1 MKGFIC
7 STFILMLAVLL
18 AIAIP
23 TDAEAGIYED
33 TLRLH
38 ILANSDS
45 DEDQALKLEIRDRLL
60 RKYSEELSIATDT
73 EEAILSANMLV
84 RDIENDAQK
93 WIRELGYDY
102 SVKAA
107 VVKEWYDTRIYDGF
121 TLPQGTYSS
130 LQITIG
136 NGNGKNWWCVM
147 YPPLCMDIATESAPH
162 DDAVLDYS
170 KEEINLI
177 KGGKYNVKFKLLEII
192 SSAFTKKS

>member
-45 DEDQALKLEIRDRLL
+45 DDDQALKLEIRDRLL
-60 RKYSEELSIATDT
+60 IKYSEELSIATDT

-121 TLPQGTYSS
+121 TLPQGNYSS